1 MFFESAA
8 GLIVAWEELA
18 MKNNSGAGFL
28 VNGNYI
34 KDQDFAILPRY
45 VDSIYYT
52 PSLVPVHD
60 LITFMSVLQI
70 QLSVSHNV
78 KVLKIYFRKDFAQE
92 TQARRSFFP
101 LMQFLSKMA

>member
-34 KDQDFAILPRY
+34 KD
-45 VDSIYYT
+45 
-52 PSLVPVHD
+52 
-60 LITFMSVLQI
+60 
-70 QLSVSHNV
+70 
-78 KVLKIYFRKDFAQE
+78 
-92 TQARRSFFP
+92 
-101 LMQFLSKMA
+101 